1 MKYKSNMFINLL
13 KEHLNVSCLI
23 LWSNFIFHTIL
34 LFLKTTPKEN
44 D

>member
-1 MKYKSNMFINLL
+1 MFTNIL
-13 KEHLNVSCLI
+13 KENSNVSCLI
-23 LWSNFIFHTIL
+23 LWSIFILNIL